1 MRFFPFLALLF
12 LCFGISIM
20 AQTQSTIYSCNGKY
34 RIELPNILELQSSEL
49 NSVSNT
55 VAQNKKPQK
64 NISTQSGH
72 ITFQQKGLNADVKS
86 AYSKYCRVII
96 EYFKEDRSA
105 STYGIGN
112 PVIID
117 RDILYAINDAAKEN
131 CRVSGTPLMKI
142 ISTESMVINGFP
154 VLYYSYR
161 RMGWLKDDGKRQPP
175 VIVNVYT
182 IFNKYE
188 FVKLTFSYRES
199 EREMWKSI
207 HNNITKSFLFI
218 RTYK

>member
-1 MRFFPFLALLF
+1 MRKYPSITLLILCSVISLRVLA
-12 LCFGISIM
+12 
-20 AQTQSTIYSCNGKY
+20 QSTIYSCNSKY
-34 RIELPNILELQSSEL
+34 RIELPNKLELQSSEL
-49 NSVSNT
+49 NSVRNIAT
-55 VAQNKKPQK
+55 QNKKSQI

-72 ITFQQKGLNADVKS
+72 ITFQQKGLNADAKS
-86 AYSKYCRVII
+86 AYNKYCRVII
-96 EYFKEDRSA
+96 EYFKEDRSNP
-105 STYGIGN
+105 TYGRGD
-112 PVIID
+112 PVVVD
-117 RDILYAINDAAKEN
+117 RDVLYAVNEAAKEN
-131 CRVSGTPLMKI
+131 CRISGTPLMKI

-207 HNNITKSFLFI
+207 HDSIIKTFSFTKK
-218 RTYK
+218 Y